1 MERTMKAAV
10 MTGIGTIEMQTRP
23 MPVPKDN
30 EVLVRIRHV
39 GICGSDLH
47 YYEHGRIGGY
57 VVNGPMILGHE
68 SAGEVAG
75 FGSAVTGFS
84 LGDRV
89 AIEPGYTCGVCE
101 FCRSGRYNLCPDV
114 VFMATPPYDG
124 AFCEYVAYPAQ
135 VMFKLPDNVDTL
147 SGALVEPLSVGFH
160 AAAQGSATVGET
172 AAVLG
177 AGCIGLCTMMALR
190 ARGVAQVYMT
200 DVLDKR
206 LSMAMEMGADAAWDP
221 TEADVVALINAQTGG
236 RGVDMVLETAG
247 SKAATQQTVDLVA
260 RGGRIVLVGMAPD
273 ATLPFDFGTLMG
285 KEASIHTV
293 FRYRNLYPVAIRA
306 IASGQVDVAQ
316 IVTDIFP
323 FEKTADAMRHASE
336 NKKDLIK
343 TVIAFED

>member
-10 MTGIGTIEMQTRP
+10 MTGIGQIEMQTRP
-23 MPVPKDN
+23 IPVPKDH

-47 YYEHGRIGGY
+47 YYEHGRIGNY

-75 FGSAVTGFS
+75 FGATVTGFAI
-84 LGDRV
+84 GDKV
-89 AIEPGYTCGVCE
+89 ALEPGYTCGTCE
-101 FCRSGRYNLCPDV
+101 YCRSGRYNLCPDV

-135 VMFKLPDNVDTL
+135 VMFKLPDNVDTM

-160 AAAQGSATVGET
+160 AAAQGNASVGET

-190 ARGVAQVYMT
+190 ARGVAEVYMT

-206 LSMAMEMGADAAWDP
+206 LAMAMEMGADAAWKAD
-221 TEADVVALINAQTGG
+221 EADVVSLINAQTYG
-236 RGVDMVLETAG
+236 RGVDLVLETAG
-247 SKAATQQTVDLVA
+247 SRIATQQTVSLVT

-306 IASGQVDVAQ
+306 ISSGTVDVQQ
-316 IVTDIFP
+316 IVTDVFP
-323 FEKTADAMRHASE
+323 FEKTAEAMRYSSE
-336 NKKDLIK
+336 NKKDIIK
-343 TVIAFED
+343 TVVSFED

>member
-10 MTGIGTIEMQTRP
+10 MTGIGQIEMQTRP
-23 MPVPKDN
+23 IPVPKDH

-47 YYEHGRIGGY
+47 YYEHGRIGNY

-75 FGSAVTGFS
+75 FGAAVTGFAI
-84 LGDRV
+84 GDKV
-89 AIEPGYTCGVCE
+89 AIEPGYTCGTCE
-101 FCRSGRYNLCPDV
+101 YCRSGRYNLCPDV

-160 AAAQGSATVGET
+160 AAAQGNASVGET

-190 ARGVAQVYMT
+190 ARGVAEVYMT
-200 DVLDKR
+200 DVLEKR
-206 LSMAMEMGADAAWDP
+206 LAMAMEMGADAAWKAD
-221 TEADVVALINAQTGG
+221 EADVVSLINAQTYG
-236 RGVDMVLETAG
+236 RGVDLVLETAG
-247 SKAATQQTVDLVA
+247 SRIATQQTVSLVT

-306 IASGQVDVAQ
+306 ISSGTVDVHQ
-316 IVTDIFP
+316 IVTDVFP
-323 FEKTADAMRHASE
+323 FDKTAEAMRYSSE
-336 NKKDLIK
+336 NKKDIIK
-343 TVIAFED
+343 TVISFED